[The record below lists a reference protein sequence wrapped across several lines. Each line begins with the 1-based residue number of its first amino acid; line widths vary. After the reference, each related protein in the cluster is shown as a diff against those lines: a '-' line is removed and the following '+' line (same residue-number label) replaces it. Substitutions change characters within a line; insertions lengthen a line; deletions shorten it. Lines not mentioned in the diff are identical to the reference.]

1 MDSMTQPLVGRADF
15 GELSR
20 AASLPFKKD
29 DFHGQASSSPH
40 EERATRRVPPIAWIA
55 LVVLPNVSL
64 FFAAS
69 CPPWL
74 FMWALALSIY
84 AGAKWLTFADAV
96 SPRAAFTGRGAGY
109 LCWWPGMDAATFLK
123 SRRPGPLPR
132 TTEWLF
138 ALTKFLYGLV
148 LYLAAATYVDSE
160 PHLAA
165 WTALVGIV
173 FTLHFGLFHLLALA
187 WQAVGVRAVPIMD
200 APVRAT
206 SLAEFWGRRWNR
218 AFRDL
223 AHAYVFRPLV
233 RRYGPTPA
241 TWATFLVSGLVHD
254 LVISVPAGGGFGL
267 PTAYFLV
274 QGLGHALERS
284 PLGRRLGLGTGVRG
298 WLFCLAV
305 TAGPVGLL
313 LHRPF
318 LEHVVVP
325 MLWVTRTHLIGG

>member
-1 MDSMTQPLVGRADF
+1 M
-15 GELSR
+15 
-20 AASLPFKKD
+20 
-29 DFHGQASSSPH
+29 
-40 EERATRRVPPIAWIA
+40 A
-55 LVVLPNVSL
+55 L
-64 FFAAS
+64 
-69 CPPWL
+69 
-74 FMWALALSIY
+74 
-84 AGAKWLTFADAV
+84 
-96 SPRAAFTGRGAGY
+96 
-109 LCWWPGMDAATFLK
+109 
-123 SRRPGPLPR
+123 
-132 TTEWLF
+132 

-200 APVRAT
+200 APILSA
-206 SLAEFWGRRWNR
+206 SLAGFWGKRWNR

-267 PTAYFLV
+267 PTAYFAI

-325 MLWVTRTHLIGG
+325 MLWMTRTHLIGG